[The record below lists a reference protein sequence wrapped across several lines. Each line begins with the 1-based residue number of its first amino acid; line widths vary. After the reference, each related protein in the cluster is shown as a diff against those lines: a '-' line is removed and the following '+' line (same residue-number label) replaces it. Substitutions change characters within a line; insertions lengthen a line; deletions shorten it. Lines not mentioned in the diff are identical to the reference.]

1 MNVLATVG
9 GQAKMREPIS
19 VTFRTQST
27 CGISRYS
34 MRTIKQLLDKGAN
47 VIIENERSPWNH
59 GEQPFTGYISFFR
72 DQMELIGASTAPQYN
87 KNKA

>member
-1 MNVLATVG
+1 
-9 GQAKMREPIS
+9 MREPIS

-27 CGISRYS
+27 RGISRYS

-47 VIIENERSPWNH
+47 VTIETERYPWNQ
-59 GEQPFTGYISFFR
+59 GNQPFTGYISFFR
-72 DQMELIGASTAPQYN
+72 DQMELIEARTAPPYI